1 MKTLS
6 AIIESLRPKQW
17 TKNLLL
23 LAALIFS
30 SNLFNLSIAVPA
42 FEAFFVFC
50 LISGSV
56 YLLNDLI
63 DKKQDRLHPTKK
75 FRPIASGRL
84 NTGAASA
91 AWIIAAVVSLGWA
104 FALNSSFGM
113 IVLSYFLMQAL
124 YSLLLKNLA
133 IVDIFIIALGFI
145 LRVIAGAVII
155 KVPMSTWFIVCTMF
169 LSLFLALG
177 KRRFE
182 LVSVEAGARRASLKG
197 YSVGLLD
204 QMMTIVTACTVMT
217 YALYTLAPE
226 TVSKF
231 HTSNLIYTLPF
242 VLFGIFRYLYLIYT
256 EGKGGSPEDI
266 LLSDNPLIADIL
278 LYWAAVWFILYKH
291 I

>member
-1 MKTLS
+1 MRIL
-6 AIIESLRPKQW
+6 AAVIESLRPKQW

-30 SNLFNLSIAVPA
+30 SNLFNLKLSVPA
-42 FEAFFVFC
+42 FEGFLIFC
-50 LISGSV
+50 LTSGSV
-56 YLLNDLI
+56 YILNDLI
-63 DKKQDRLHPTKK
+63 DKKQDRLHPVKK
-75 FRPIASGRL
+75 FRPVASGRL
-84 NTGAASA
+84 PSGVAAA
-91 AWIIAAVVSLGWA
+91 AWLFFAGGSLLWA
-104 FALNSSFGM
+104 FAVNASFGA
-113 IVLSYFLMQAL
+113 IVLTYFALQTL
-124 YSLLLKNLA
+124 YSLLLKKMA
-133 IVDIFIIALGFI
+133 IVDIFIIALGFV
-145 LRVIAGAVII
+145 LRVIAGAAII
-155 KVPMSTWFIVCTMF
+155 AVPMSPWFIVCTMF

-278 LYWAAVWFILYKH
+278 LYGAAVWFILYKH